1 MTMYPSARDQSTSDN
16 IRKSRSAAHAG
27 PFARWRFSTLAPKA
41 ALLSTLLA
49 AATAAPT
56 AHATEQPGGSS
67 STNKPSASA
76 RPAKPSKTTTSTTLA
91 AATAPMND
99 TVVPAASNEQVTA
112 ATYVYLGEYE
122 CDFKQVVQI
131 TASQRYP
138 AYLDLRF
145 GKSVYLMKPVV
156 SPTGAIRLE
165 DVRGEALLV
174 QIARKS
180 MLLNTKTGSR
190 MVDECVSA
198 TQRSLIEAARS
209 TAVEVAMPSKSMMK

>member
-1 MTMYPSARDQSTSDN
+1 MLFAIVIAMTAFAVSPTH
-16 IRKSRSAAHAG
+16 AAESVTVSPG
-27 PFARWRFSTLAPKA
+27 TKKPP
-41 ALLSTLLA
+41 
-49 AATAAPT
+49 ATAKATKT
-56 AHATEQPGGSS
+56 AT
-67 STNKPSASA
+67 
-76 RPAKPSKTTTSTTLA
+76 PSKTIA
-91 AATAPMND
+91 AAAPMND
-99 TVVPAASNEQVTA
+99 SVVPGATDEQITA

-122 CDFKQVVQI
+122 CDFKQVVHI
-131 TASQRYP
+131 TASQNHP

-180 MLLNTKTGSR
+180 MLLNTRTGSR

-198 TQRSLIEAARS
+198 TQRSLIEAART
-209 TAVEVAMPSKSMMK
+209 TAVEVAMPANSSTK

>member
-1 MTMYPSARDQSTSDN
+1 MTMHSSARDVSTPDN
-16 IRKSRSAAHAG
+16 DRHSATAGCPGPLARRRFADRLPSAAV
-27 PFARWRFSTLAPKA
+27 
-41 ALLSTLLA
+41 LSAVL
-49 AATAAPT
+49 ATALAVASPTQAAEPT
-56 AHATEQPGGSS
+56 AGK
-67 STNKPSASA
+67 STPSAASKPTKTIVAANSSA
-76 RPAKPSKTTTSTTLA
+76 S
-91 AATAPMND
+91 TAPMTD
-99 TVVPAASNEQVTA
+99 TVVAAASPEQVNA
-112 ATYVYLGEYE
+112 ATYVYLGEYD
-122 CDFKQVVQI
+122 CDFKQVLQI

-180 MLLNTKTGSR
+180 MLLNTRTGSR

-209 TAVEVAMPSKSMMK
+209 TAVEVAMPSKGMLK